1 MQLLLIITA
10 IQNNTDWVTENWDEA
25 TKFKDGAGELYLRVS
40 DNTYS
45 ATDREQQRTE
55 TEQQS
60 SRTGMENF
68 TLELAE
74 LEIIATE
81 QQTESNREPRQSNK
95 VLGWSQVTV
104 PES

>member
-1 MQLLLIITA
+1 M
-10 IQNNTDWVTENWDEA
+10 
-25 TKFKDGAGELYLRVS
+25 
-40 DNTYS
+40 
-45 ATDREQQRTE
+45 
-55 TEQQS
+55 
-60 SRTGMENF
+60 GMENF

-95 VLGWSQVTV
+95 VLWWSQVTV

>member
-1 MQLLLIITA
+1 
-10 IQNNTDWVTENWDEA
+10 
-25 TKFKDGAGELYLRVS
+25 
-40 DNTYS
+40 
-45 ATDREQQRTE
+45 
-55 TEQQS
+55 
-60 SRTGMENF
+60 MENF